1 MPIWQ
6 RGIWICW
13 SSIETSKHPCALSQ
27 SCINVINMFLCRNIS
42 YYVMSIDNPIKS
54 TNSCRCCSQLSFSWC
69 VKMGFVKILRRK
81 NLHGA
86 VPVVMELHANPCSL
100 PADVFAWGN
109 VLACARMIAKMRR
122 QWQRPILFYFM
133 FFCSLLVPGALRN
146 FACVFLWVNF
156 LRGCLSLRWWEKGWG
171 LCAVHLEEA
180 SDGHR
185 AVEWRIR
192 QRACS

>member
-1 MPIWQ
+1 MSCQLIIQLKVQIAVDVAASYCSAGVWRWVLWRSWEGKTCTKQ
-6 RGIWICW
+6 CLW
-13 SSIETSKHPCALSQ
+13 SWPL
-27 SCINVINMFLCRNIS
+27 V
-42 YYVMSIDNPIKS
+42 
-54 TNSCRCCSQLSFSWC
+54 
-69 VKMGFVKILRRK
+69 
-81 NLHGA
+81 
-86 VPVVMELHANPCSL
+86 ELHANPCSL

-109 VLACARMIAKMRR
+109 VLACARMTAKMRR

-133 FFCSLLVPGALRN
+133 FFCLLLDPGALRN
-146 FACVFLWVNF
+146 FACVVLRVNF
-156 LRGCLSLRWWEKGWG
+156 LCGCLSLRWWEKGWG